1 MLIPLIEKARTRSEL
16 TDPRRFCLFVAAL
29 LLVEL
34 GKAPVSTSQSG
45 EKDDVAALLQ
55 LENDMA
61 QAWVRRDAQALV
73 RTLADDYTLSGTGD
87 RLIDKEE
94 YVAGLANPE
103 FRTTSAMVDD
113 LRIRIYGDAA
123 VVTGRAVYRGWYKK
137 GGKYVR
143 RFRFTD
149 TFIRRDGAWKCV
161 ATHASGLAP
170 E

>member
-1 MLIPLIEKARTRSEL
+1 MEISKVQEAVSGLNRFWARL
-16 TDPRRFCLFVAAL
+16 CLLVAAL

-34 GKAPVSTSQSG
+34 GKATVPIARAG
-45 EKDDVAALLQ
+45 EKDDVEALLQ

-61 QAWVRRDAQALV
+61 QAWVQRDTETLV
-73 RTLADDYTLSGTGD
+73 RTLADDYTLSGIGD
-87 RLIDKEE
+87 FLIDKEE

-103 FRTTSAMVDD
+103 FRTKSAMVDD
-113 LRIRIYGDAA
+113 LGIHVYGDAA
-123 VVTGRAVYRGWYKK
+123 VVTGRTVYGGWSKK
-137 GGKYVR
+137 GGKYAH

>member
-1 MLIPLIEKARTRSEL
+1 M
-16 TDPRRFCLFVAAL
+16 TDTLNVQKVISGLNRFSGRFCLLVVVL

-34 GKAPVSTSQSG
+34 GKAVPTAQAG
-45 EKDDVAALLQ
+45 EKDDVDALLQ

-61 QAWVRRDAQALV
+61 QAWVQRDAQTLV
-73 RTLADDYTLSGTGD
+73 RTLADDYALSGTGD
-87 RLIDKEE
+87 CLIDKEE
-94 YVAGLANPE
+94 YVAGVDNPE

-113 LRIRIYGDAA
+113 LRIRVYSNAS
-123 VVTGRAVYRGWYKK
+123 VVTGRAVYRGWFKK

-149 TFIRRDGAWKCV
+149 TFIRNDGAWKCV
-161 ATHASGLAP
+161 ARHASGLPP